1 MDLMLKNRIRQPTI
15 TDGKSSKIPLRAKQL
30 YLGKWM
36 DCWMDACFSSNCLTF
51 GGSEPPVKSSGQ
63 WWFSVDSVLL
73 IYNSSEEALFNASDV
88 YAPAS
93 SSYRCPHVS
102 SLQRYSGLLL
112 PSTDH
117 ARRWSIT
124 FIDFQIQAFNVS
136 SGRFSPASDCTTILT
151 PAILM
156 GLISSLILLLVL
168 AYALHM
174 VIHLKHIEHDDNHK
188 ADISILHRCIWTAAV
203 RPKVM

>member
-1 MDLMLKNRIRQPTI
+1 
-15 TDGKSSKIPLRAKQL
+15 
-30 YLGKWM
+30 
-36 DCWMDACFSSNCLTF
+36 
-51 GGSEPPVKSSGQ
+51 
-63 WWFSVDSVLL
+63 FSVDSVLL

-174 VIHLKHIEHDDNHK
+174 VIHLKHIDPDWSNLDVYTPNFVLSK
-188 ADISILHRCIWTAAV
+188 MINY
-203 RPKVM
+203 